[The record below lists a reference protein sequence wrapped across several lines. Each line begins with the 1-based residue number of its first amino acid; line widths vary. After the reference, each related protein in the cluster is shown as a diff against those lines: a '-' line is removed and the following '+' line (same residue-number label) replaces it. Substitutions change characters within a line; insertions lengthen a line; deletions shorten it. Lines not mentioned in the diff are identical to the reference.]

1 MRDSAWETVV
11 SSLPPLE
18 SRQLNT
24 LSTDAAKQANVDC
37 EALPASIAERSCT
50 GTASKTPP
58 EGPFLDA
65 LIVGIKEYHAK
76 QYGGGKSV
84 TARHLCDTNDDG
96 HLMLRTYAE
105 LIDTHK
111 SRTGYWAGCWVIENE
126 SSIRGSLS
134 VHVYNY
140 EDGNMQMR
148 ATRDVPSTSIAS
160 AEEAIKVIKRSDNTL
175 LSDLTDQ
182 DSLTASLKK
191 IRRILPITKTRMKWS
206 DEAHKSVKLLNAR
219 SAGK

>member
-1 MRDSAWETVV
+1 MTESAWETVV

-18 SRQLNT
+18 SRLLNS
-24 LSTDAAKQANVDC
+24 LSADAAKQAKVDST
-37 EALPASIAERSCT
+37 LPAAIAERSCT
-50 GTASKTPP
+50 GTPSKPPP
-58 EGPFLDA
+58 EGAFLDA
-65 LIVGIKEYHAK
+65 LTAGIKEYHDK

-84 TARHLCDTNDDG
+84 TARHQFDSNDDG
-96 HLMLRTYAE
+96 HLILRTYAE

-126 SSIRGSLS
+126 SNIHGTIS

-148 ATRDVPSTSIAS
+148 AKREVPSQTIAS
-160 AEEAIKVIKRSDNTL
+160 AEEAIKAIKRADNSL
-175 LSDLTDQ
+175 LSDVTDQ
-182 DSLTASLKK
+182 DALTGSLKK
-191 IRRILPITKTRMKWS
+191 IRRILPITKTRMKGS